1 MVRQFGI
8 MRALPQPVRHV
19 WRPRKGIMEQL
30 LDFTS
35 KNMVLAVL
43 LMISLFVLIFS
54 ELRRKASGM
63 VAVDPTAAVALINND
78 GIVIDLRSNE
88 AFAGGHIV
96 NAKNIP
102 YADLDAHT
110 EKIEKF
116 KNKPIVAVC
125 DAGTTSTK
133 AVTALR
139 NLGFVSA
146 YGLKGGMNAWTQAGM
161 PVVSAKKT
169 KSKK

>member
-8 MRALPQPVRHV
+8 MRALPQPVRQV

-30 LDFTS
+30 LEFTS
-35 KNMVLAVL
+35 NNTMLVVL
-43 LMISLFVLIFS
+43 LMISFFVLIFS

-88 AFAGGHIV
+88 AFAHGHIV

-102 YADLDAHT
+102 YAEMDAHT

-125 DAGTTSTK
+125 DAGVTSTK
-133 AVTALR
+133 AVAALR
-139 NLGFVSA
+139 NSGFVSA

-161 PVVSAKKT
+161 PVVSGKKT
-169 KSKK
+169 KGKK

>member
-1 MVRQFGI
+1 
-8 MRALPQPVRHV
+8 
-19 WRPRKGIMEQL
+19 MEQL
-30 LDFTS
+30 LEFAS
-35 KNMVLAVL
+35 NNLVLVVL
-43 LMISLFVLIFS
+43 LMISFFVLIFS

-63 VAVDPTAAVALINND
+63 VAVEPPAAVALINND
-78 GIVIDLRSNE
+78 GVVIDLRNNE
-88 AFAGGHIV
+88 AFARGHIV

-102 YADLDAHT
+102 YDELEANT

-116 KNKPIVAVC
+116 KNKPVVAVC
-125 DAGTTSTK
+125 DAGVTSTK
-133 AVTALR
+133 AVTTLR
-139 NLGFVSA
+139 NAGFVSA